1 MELLNFS
8 DALDLLKKGAKIA
21 RLGWNGKG
29 MWLVLVPGSYVPLN
43 PGTPYANALNTE
55 SGAQSHVT
63 IKAHIDMRTAT
74 GEMQPGWL
82 ASQADMLA
90 DDWVIVE

>member
-8 DALDLLKKGAKIA
+8 DALHFLKKGAKIA

-29 MWLVLVPGSYVPLN
+29 MWLVLVPGSYVPLK
-43 PGTPYANALNTE
+43 PGTPYADALQQE
-55 SGAQSHVT
+55 HVT
-63 IKAHIDMRTAT
+63 INAHIDMRTAT

-82 ASQADMLA
+82 ASQSDMLA
-90 DDWVIVE
+90 DDWIVIT